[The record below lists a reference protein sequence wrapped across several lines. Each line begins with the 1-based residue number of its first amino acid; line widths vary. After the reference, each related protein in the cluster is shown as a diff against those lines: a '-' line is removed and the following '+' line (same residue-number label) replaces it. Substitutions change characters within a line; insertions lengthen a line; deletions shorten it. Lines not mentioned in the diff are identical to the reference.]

1 MPAMYT
7 LYIYIHIV
15 IYIYTVYNIYIL
27 IYKHM
32 IPGQSKMGKTSMGF
46 PDNDLRDVWKPK
58 RVPGEGDQ
66 QSPEMGHLHT
76 LRVSGSVASEF
87 AVYII

>member
-1 MPAMYT
+1 
-7 LYIYIHIV
+7 
-15 IYIYTVYNIYIL
+15 
-27 IYKHM
+27 M

-46 PDNDLRDVWKPK
+46 PDNDLRDVGKPK

-76 LRVSGSVASEF
+76 LRVSGSIASEF
-87 AVYII
+87 AVYIYIYRYVVNCILVNIKIYIYK